1 MTALTPITLTRMADP
16 VHGSELTA
24 FCASLARAR
33 YASLVIDRHILLVS
47 RVLPRLRGE
56 RHTKEDV
63 LRAFQL
69 PPKTQRRYRYWAAAV
84 TSYCRFLAE
93 EGRLAPTQVRGRDA
107 RLRGDY
113 DRFLLEM
120 RGLSLSSRQH
130 HAAVVLDLLYR
141 GLRPGQP
148 LRDLTAAQVDRF
160 VLLRSQEIS
169 RHSLQHDVA
178 YIRAFLR
185 YCFDQGLISRRL
197 DRVDN
202 VKIYRG
208 ELPPRAMPWCD
219 ILKLLAAVDRCRP
232 RGERDYAILH
242 LMAHYG
248 LRPSEVAALRVDS
261 IDWDRGLLDVFQSK
275 TGSRLVLPLAKQ
287 TIQVLRRYI
296 ARCRSVIEDPCPQ
309 LFLGAVN
316 PVGPI
321 TRYTIGDIFDLRA
334 QAAGLELRRYRPYS
348 LRHGFAM
355 RLLAR
360 GVGVKAIGDV
370 LGHRSIETTCTYLRL
385 DADVLRSVALELPVA
400 ALSEVR
406 HG

>member
-1 MTALTPITLTRMADP
+1 MTSLTPITLARMADP
-16 VHGSELTA
+16 DHGAELSA
-24 FCASLARAR
+24 FCDSLSREH
-33 YASLVIDRHILLVS
+33 YATLVIDQHILQLS
-47 RVLPRLRGE
+47 RALPRMRGTSHS
-56 RHTKEDV
+56 RGDV
-63 LRAFQL
+63 LRAFGL
-69 PPKTQRRYRYWAAAV
+69 PPKPARKDRDPAATV
-84 TSYCRFLAE
+84 TAYCRFLAA
-93 EGRLAPTQVRGRDA
+93 EGRLAPTPDRGRDA
-107 RLRGDY
+107 CLRSDY

-130 HAAVVLDLLYR
+130 HASVVLDLLYR

-160 VLLRSQEIS
+160 VLLRSREIS

-185 YCFDQGLISRRL
+185 FCFDQGLISRRL
-197 DRVDN
+197 DQVDN

-219 ILKLLAAVDRCRP
+219 ILKLLAAVDRRCP

-261 IDWDRGLLDVFQSK
+261 IDWDRGLLDVFQPK
-275 TGSRLVLPLAKQ
+275 TGSRLLLPLAKQ

-296 ARCRSVIEDPCPQ
+296 ARCRGVVEDPCPQ

-321 TRYTIGDIFDLRA
+321 TRYTVGDIFDLRA
-334 QAAGLELRRYRPYS
+334 QAAGFELRRFCPYS

-400 ALSEVR
+400 GFSEVR